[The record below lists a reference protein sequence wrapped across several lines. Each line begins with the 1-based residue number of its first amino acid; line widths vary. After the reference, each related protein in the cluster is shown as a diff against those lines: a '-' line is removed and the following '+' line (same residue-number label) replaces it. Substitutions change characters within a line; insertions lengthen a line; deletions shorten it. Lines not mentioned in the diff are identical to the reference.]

1 MELTTGFINPLED
14 LAHNVD
20 AVHRQ
25 IADEEMA
32 LMTNE
37 ERLDRM
43 ESLLLM
49 RLVNGLETNNISVP
63 EMQIAAKL
71 IMENRAIKREEQKRS
86 EEMSSL
92 ASRGEVEDMNAEMI
106 RAKRLERMN
115 HEEGE

>member
-1 MELTTGFINPLED
+1 MFNPLED

-25 IADEEMA
+25 IANEE
-32 LMTNE
+32 LLLESNE
-37 ERLDRM
+37 ERLDRI
-43 ESLLLM
+43 ESLLLL
-49 RLVNGLETNNISVP
+49 RLVKGLETSNISVP

-86 EEMSSL
+86 DEMSSL
-92 ASRGEVEDMNAEMI
+92 ASRGDVEDMNAEMI
-106 RAKRLERMN
+106 RAKRLERMS

>member
-1 MELTTGFINPLED
+1 MDDFFTPLED

-49 RLVNGLETNNISVP
+49 RLVKGLETSNISVP

-71 IMENRAIKREEQKRS
+71 VMENRAIKREEKNRS
-86 EEMSSL
+86 DEMASQ

-106 RAKRLERMN
+106 RAKRLEGMG